1 MDFEQASIR
10 LPTLKEFNNKIKEII
25 DEKVKKSRMELME
38 SIAEGENISL
48 KYLMTKYGGE
58 ESSPPLKEDFIPID
72 PLLKG
77 LEESEALLWETHSRG
92 ELFTP
97 LTP

>member
-10 LPTLKEFNNKIKEII
+10 LPTLKEFNNKIKQII
-25 DEKVKKSRMELME
+25 DEKVKKSRMELIE
-38 SIAEGENISL
+38 SIAKGENMSL
-48 KYLMTKYGGE
+48 DYLKTKYGGE

-77 LEESEALLWETHSRG
+77 LEASKALLWETHSRG